1 MPSSRATDAVALA
14 VLIAC
19 TVIVVALIN
28 RH

>member
-14 VLIAC
+14 VLITCAA
-19 TVIVVALIN
+19 IAIALIN